1 MSKGG
6 KRWIVTSLAVALATG
21 GALVVRHATRT
32 GAERATAD
40 RATTAINYGA
50 SGSGLSE
57 PSAPAVPETPASIEA
72 EVDKSVS
79 SWRAAILARNADAVV
94 ALDAA
99 FCASP
104 ARYGVA
110 LRKVATSD
118 ADERVRA
125 FSTRVLGKLRDPALA
140 GVFEELLG
148 DKSPFVR
155 QNAAWALGEL
165 AALDDGRVAARRA
178 VAELRQARSRDPAP
192 DVRSA
197 AKSALAKME

>member
-1 MSKGG
+1 MTDQAKS
-6 KRWIVTSLAVALATG
+6 
-21 GALVVRHATRT
+21 
-32 GAERATAD
+32 
-40 RATTAINYGA
+40 AINFGP

-57 PSAPAVPETPASIEA
+57 PPAVVPETPASIEA

-79 SWRAAILARNADAVV
+79 SWRAAILARNAETVL

-99 FCASP
+99 FGASP

-110 LRKVATSD
+110 LRKLAAGD

-125 FSTRVLGKLRDPALA
+125 FSTRVLGKRRDPELA
-140 GVFEELLG
+140 GLFEELLG

-165 AALDDGRVAARRA
+165 AAVDDGRAAAKRA